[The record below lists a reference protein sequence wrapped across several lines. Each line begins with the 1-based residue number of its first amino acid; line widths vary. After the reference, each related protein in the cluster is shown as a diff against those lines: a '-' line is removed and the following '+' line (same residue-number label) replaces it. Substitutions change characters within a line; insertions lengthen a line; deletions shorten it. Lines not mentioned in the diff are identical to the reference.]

1 MCVKDTRLE
10 ETKGPSYPLHPDTA
24 PLQGISNKR
33 WLLGQGGA
41 VAITSVQLP
50 REEAWDAHEGAS
62 ASERLTGARGGGGVP
77 SPVLPLRVPRGD
89 CMQEAGYIQPS
100 FSLLVSIH

>member
-1 MCVKDTRLE
+1 MCVTDTRLG

-41 VAITSVQLP
+41 VAITSVQLQ

-62 ASERLTGARGGGGVP
+62 PSERLTGARRVVG
-77 SPVLPLRVPRGD
+77 SPAQSFLSVFPVGTAFRRQVSFDLPFLSG
-89 CMQEAGYIQPS
+89 
-100 FSLLVSIH
+100 